1 MEPVS
6 NAEGNV
12 VAPSPTGPDVTP
24 EGRVPAVDP
33 LTSAR
38 AGQSATAALMDTIQ
52 FLASTVVIAIFV
64 IVFLTQAFQIP
75 SESMEQTL
83 LVGDYLLVD
92 KVYYG
97 DGGHWG
103 AILPYH
109 QVQRGDIIVF
119 KWPVNPQQHFVKR
132 VIGISGDRIRMVKG
146 RVFVNGKETD
156 EKYAVYKGHNYDF
169 YRDDFPNV
177 RYRSRQVTDD
187 WWKDFPG
194 FIRNGE
200 LLVPEGHYFV
210 LGDNRDQSLDSRY
223 WGFVPRENII
233 GKPLLIYL
241 SLQPPQTETT
251 PSAAD
256 DKIGRFGYALSH
268 LPGLARWNR
277 VMRIVP

>member
-1 MEPVS
+1 MEETVNPVENQS
-6 NAEGNV
+6 PAD
-12 VAPSPTGPDVTP
+12 VAPAAPPPPVETT
-24 EGRVPAVDP
+24 
-33 LTSAR
+33 
-38 AGQSATAALMDTIQ
+38 AGVLMDTLQ

-103 AILPYH
+103 QVLPYH
-109 QVQRGDIIVF
+109 AVRRGDIIVF
-119 KWPVNPQQHFVKR
+119 KWPVRPQQHFVKR
-132 VIGISGDRIRMVKG
+132 VIGTPGDRIRMSHG
-146 RVFVNGKETD
+146 RVYVNGKMLD
-156 EKYAVYKGHNYDF
+156 ESYSIFKAHSYDS

-177 RYRSRQVTDD
+177 RYRPPQVANE
-187 WWKDFPG
+187 WWRDFPG
-194 FIRNGE
+194 FVRNGD

-223 WGFVPRENII
+223 WGFVPRENIV
-233 GKPLLIYL
+233 GKPFLIYL
-241 SLQPPQTETT
+241 SLQQPGAE
-251 PSAAD
+251 AAVSSPD
-256 DKIGRFGYALSH
+256 DKIGRFGYVLWH

-277 VMRIVP
+277 IMRIVQ